1 MPTVNNIQPTQDQV
15 RLETIS
21 LLEQLQQSS
30 STAQLPDVPAE
41 VEVCRNKLVENRYQ
55 VLVMGEAKRGKSTFV
70 NALIGC
76 DLLPTDVDV
85 ATCQV
90 FRVAKAEQP
99 AFRLRFLDG
108 SSQEI
113 AAEDLA
119 KVGSQVGQEES
130 AETRI
135 EQSLKWI
142 EVDVPARF
150 LPNEVVLLDT
160 PGLGALYASHAEI
173 THRFLPEADAVIF
186 VLDAASPISE
196 SELQIVAQILEVT
209 DQIFFLQT
217 RIDAFRREAWQTTQQ
232 RSQQLLSERFGER
245 LRDVRV
251 WPLSSINLKK
261 AAETGDED
269 YEIVS
274 RHRELA
280 PALRDFLQRN
290 AGRQRANISLGLAAC
305 VQQEGR
311 RTLAN
316 RLASLMA
323 ETKEQRTAVR
333 DRIQERRQQF
343 DAEWGPRSRNR
354 ANLLTGIRRA
364 KEVARSEFRSFLQ
377 AGGAVDEDFRSQ
389 IENLANV
396 TQASALA
403 AAMQQ
408 DILDRVAKEWRR
420 LTGLF
425 GSQCLEMLQP
435 LMSQPSIASEEAC
448 SALTLVKAGNT
459 PGTGILQ
466 PQVDGDWFGK
476 FRSGLSTF
484 MITGAVLESGMLLA
498 GVVLNP
504 YVVVVG
510 GLYAAYRAFRYGWES
525 GWDAEMNKARQQLRQ
540 HLDAVLRSHRK
551 FFFEPDAA
559 EKRFGRADEYFDGV
573 EDSLLKQ
580 VDEFVVERAE
590 QANAE
595 VKRLTEQAQLDER
608 ARTDAAQRLQLTL
621 TTWDQL
627 GTRIAKQQAALRFL
641 DTVASRVA

>member
-21 LLEQLQQSS
+21 LLEQLQQAN
-30 STAQLPDVPAE
+30 STAQLPAVPAE
-41 VEVCRNKLVENRYQ
+41 VEVCRKKLVENRYQ

-90 FRVAKAEQP
+90 FRVAKADQP
-99 AFRLRFLDG
+99 AYRLRFLDG
-108 SSQEI
+108 SSQDI
-113 AAEDLA
+113 AAEELV
-119 KVGSQVGQEES
+119 KVGSQVAQDELP
-130 AETRI
+130 ETRI
-135 EQSLKWI
+135 EQALKWI

-150 LPNEVVLLDT
+150 LPDEIVLLDT

-186 VLDAASPISE
+186 VFDAASPISE
-196 SELQIVAQILEVT
+196 SELQIVAQVLEVT

-251 WPLSSINLKK
+251 WPLSSINLRK

-311 RTLAN
+311 LTLAN
-316 RLASLMA
+316 RLASLTA
-323 ETKEQRTAVR
+323 ETKEQRTALR

-343 DAEWGPRSRNR
+343 DTEWGPRSRNR

-377 AGGAVDEDFRSQ
+377 SGGAVDEDFRSR
-389 IENLANV
+389 IDKLANV
-396 TQASALA
+396 AEANALA
-403 AAMQQ
+403 ASMQQ
-408 DILDRVAKEWRR
+408 DILDLVTKEWRR
-420 LTGLF
+420 ITGLF
-425 GSQCLEMLQP
+425 GSQCMEMLQP
-435 LMSQPSIASEEAC
+435 LMSQPSIASEEARGT
-448 SALTLVKAGNT
+448 LTLVTTGGA
-459 PGTGILQ
+459 PETGILQ
-466 PQVDGDWFGK
+466 PQVDGDMFGK
-476 FRSGLSTF
+476 FRSGLSSL
-484 MITGAVLESGMLLA
+484 MITGVALNGGMLLA

-540 HLDAVLRSHRK
+540 HLEAVLRSHRK

-580 VDEFVVERAE
+580 VEQFVVERAE

-608 ARTDAAQRLQLTL
+608 ARTEAAQRLQLTL

-627 GTRIAKQQAALRFL
+627 GTRIAKQQVALRSL
-641 DTVASRVA
+641 DAVAARVA